1 MTSQMLLID
10 AHTTRTANGT
20 SRPARGNGSTAG
32 RSIAGRSAAADAP
45 LVGADYRL
53 DERTRQVGRQGLA
66 QARQALAAARPAWA
80 PPPEEAAE
88 DEPGVPAAA

>member
-10 AHTTRTANGT
+10 ASTARPANS
-20 SRPARGNGSTAG
+20 SRPARPAGTAA
-32 RSIAGRSAAADAP
+32 RRPATADAP

-66 QARQALAAARPAWA
+66 RARQALAAARPAWA
-80 PPPEEAAE
+80 PPPEEPEE
-88 DEPGVPAAA
+88 DDQPDVPAAA